1 MPKITIASLERRIL
15 VLESEKQT
23 LGGQLSINGEFQLE
37 AFRILL
43 GVMKQETIAY
53 AGLFVGEDDSSLA
66 YYNTATAASKDGA
79 DVVTPLYDNW
89 MVYDYD

>member
-23 LGGQLSINGEFQLE
+23 LGGRLSINGEFQLE
-37 AFRILL
+37 AFRTLL
-43 GVMKQETIAY
+43 GVMKQEPIAY

-66 YYNTATAASKDGA
+66 YYNTETAASKDGA

-89 MVYDYD
+89 MVYDYG

>member
-37 AFRILL
+37 AFKLL
-43 GVMKQETIAY
+43 LERMKDE
-53 AGLFVGEDDSSLA
+53 EDWE
-66 YYNTATAASKDGA
+66 
-79 DVVTPLYDNW
+79 LYLQDLW
-89 MVYDYD
+89 QY

>member
-37 AFRILL
+37 AFKLL
-43 GVMKQETIAY
+43 LNKLKEEEEQKLLLSPEFDYGV
-53 AGLFVGEDDSSLA
+53 DDESA
-66 YYNTATAASKDGA
+66 
-79 DVVTPLYDNW
+79 
-89 MVYDYD
+89 

>member
-37 AFRILL
+37 AFKLL
-43 GVMKQETIAY
+43 LEELRNKAY
-53 AGLFVGEDDSSLA
+53 EGELREQYEGSRL
-66 YYNTATAASKDGA
+66 
-79 DVVTPLYDNW
+79 
-89 MVYDYD
+89 

>member
-37 AFRILL
+37 AFKLL
-43 GVMKQETIAY
+43 LDKLKEGGKPCVHDYYLHAVGGLPRATCIKCGKAY
-53 AGLFVGEDDSSLA
+53 ESA
-66 YYNTATAASKDGA
+66 
-79 DVVTPLYDNW
+79 
-89 MVYDYD
+89 

>member
-37 AFRILL
+37 AFKLL
-43 GVMKQETIAY
+43 LDKLKEEEHKLLLSPEFDYGV
-53 AGLFVGEDDSSLA
+53 DDESA
-66 YYNTATAASKDGA
+66 
-79 DVVTPLYDNW
+79 
-89 MVYDYD
+89 